1 MLPYLTLTPIPFI
14 LTGNRTRVS
23 CKVLLH
29 FSWIRFIKIKSFK
42 ISETKL
48 LLAPS
53 RQIVVKTAWKKK
65 SRIHLRVCNC
75 SLLISFWRWID
86 SVAWCRKGR
95 IPEQRWKRSV
105 SDVVIDWL
113 QERFSYTVVSKL
125 TAAQSYLTQH
135 LKSFKLFWGGVLL
148 VFKRY
153 VHIVR
158 WRHRQW
164 WRCSFDIILNKFC
177 SHSAGISSCERT
189 HWLSVN
195 LFIEL
200 KYMLIWWQYL
210 WSCERA
216 SRPKTRDWPTNKTF
230 T

>member
-135 LKSFKLFWGGVLL
+135 LKSFKLYLGGGFCWYSKDTFTSYDGDTGNDGDVLL
-148 VFKRY
+148 TSS
-153 VHIVR
+153 
-158 WRHRQW
+158 W
-164 WRCSFDIILNKFC
+164 
-177 SHSAGISSCERT
+177 ISSVPI
-189 HWLSVN
+189 L
-195 LFIEL
+195 
-200 KYMLIWWQYL
+200 
-210 WSCERA
+210 RA
-216 SRPKTRDWPTNKTF
+216 SPRVNAHIGYLSTF
-230 T
+230 SLN